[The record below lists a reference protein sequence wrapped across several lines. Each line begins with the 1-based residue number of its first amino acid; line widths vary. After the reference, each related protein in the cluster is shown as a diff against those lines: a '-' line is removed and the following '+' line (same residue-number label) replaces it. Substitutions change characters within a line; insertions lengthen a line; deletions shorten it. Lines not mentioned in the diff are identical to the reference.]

1 MARVPVQEQKL
12 PGLQRHKRIPVDAV
26 HRFSTAHIHD
36 LHIIVAVPR
45 KRCEA
50 RMGAD
55 GHQLSLLQHL
65 CRIHLKRTARGVQ
78 RPVHTTALQQLP
90 FFLSDLRQT
99 LQQDCI
105 HSYHSPRILNRQL
118 FFIIQGKNG
127 RCKTSL
133 WKSAAIQSLVPASA
147 CASSSSF
154 CAAFST
160 FSRKASTNLSSIFL

>member
-26 HRFSTAHIHD
+26 HCFSTAHIHD

-90 FFLSDLRQT
+90 FFLSDRCQT
-99 LQQDCI
+99 LQQDCTI
-105 HSYHSPRILNRQL
+105 RTLPAHPESSAFLYHT
-118 FFIIQGKNG
+118 G
-127 RCKTSL
+127 
-133 WKSAAIQSLVPASA
+133 
-147 CASSSSF
+147 
-154 CAAFST
+154 
-160 FSRKASTNLSSIFL
+160 